1 MHRCCKSELQ
11 SLSYKGFTI
20 NPPKQAYYSL
30 SPLPLTFDM
39 RRTISNIHGSRFKE
53 MEFSPIVCS
62 VKYPWIEEHCYL
74 YKKSLRKNSKK
85 NEKLVI
91 LHLISRQNE
100 NGLTILLS
108 HGDECTLGHIY
119 PMMIDLCSELKCHI
133 VSYDYSGF
141 GLSEGKSSESNMYS
155 DIEEVG
161 MFVKDCLMIKIKD
174 LVLFG
179 YSIGAAPTVHFCN
192 NETDSHVAGV
202 VLLSPYLLGSEATK
216 KHVEKKDYDFLGGFL
231 NTDCPYFLIHGKKDT
246 IIPYTLTD
254 ELSNQLRNVYVW
266 YPKKGDHVNIM
277 TECRNKFYSKLK
289 FFITY
294 VAKERLN
301 RSELL
306 DEFTVRC
313 NAINNPKKIK
323 SINLIDNYIND
334 NCNLGKTPI
343 RQSQLTF
350 VSDNS
355 STIRQVKTIQSTLS
369 YGQRFSLRR
378 SKGWSL
384 KFGEDSSKTS
394 SSKRV
399 SEFNLEDNNENDI
412 NSMNFRI
419 SKKSSDGAIEKKDD
433 PNGLIINLK

>member
-1 MHRCCKSELQ
+1 MHRCYKSELL
-11 SLSYKGFTI
+11 SLSNKNFTI

-30 SPLPLTFDM
+30 SPLSINFNM

-53 MEFSPIVCS
+53 MEFSPIVSS
-62 VKYPWIEEHCYL
+62 VKYPWIDEHCYL
-74 YKKSLRKNSKK
+74 YKKSLGKKSKK

-91 LHLISRQNE
+91 LQLILKQNE
-100 NGLTILLS
+100 NGLTILFS
-108 HGDECTLGHIY
+108 HGDECTLGHVY
-119 PMMIDLCSELKCHI
+119 PMMIDLCSELKCNV

-141 GLSEGKSSESNMYS
+141 GLSEGKSSESNMFS

-161 MFVKDCLMIKIKD
+161 MFVTDCLMIKIKD
-174 LVLFG
+174 LILFG

-192 NETDSHVAGV
+192 KENGSRVAGV
-202 VLLSPYLLGSEATK
+202 VLLSPYLLGSEVTK
-216 KHVEKKDYDFLGGFL
+216 KHLEKKEYDFLGGFL
-231 NTDCPYFLIHGKKDT
+231 NTDCTYFLVHGKDDT
-246 IIPYTLTD
+246 IVPYTLTE

-266 YPKKGDHVNIM
+266 YPKKGNHVNIM
-277 TECRNKFYSKLK
+277 SEYRSKFYSKLK
-289 FFITY
+289 FFIAY

-306 DEFTVRC
+306 DEFTIKC
-313 NAINNPKKIK
+313 NGINNPKKIK
-323 SINLIDNYIND
+323 PINLIDNYIND
-334 NCNLGKTPI
+334 NCNLGKTPL

-355 STIRQVKTIQSTLS
+355 SSIRQVKTIQSTLS
-369 YGQRFSLRR
+369 YGQRFSLRL

-384 KFGEDSSKTS
+384 KFGEDSSKNS

-399 SEFNLEDNNENDI
+399 SEFNLEDANENDI
-412 NSMNFRI
+412 KEMNWRI
-419 SKKSSDGAIEKKDD
+419 SKKLSDEEIGEENE